1 MNIPNDIKYTESHEW
16 VRVEGDLAFV
26 GITDYAS
33 TQLGDIVFLEIETE
47 GEELESR
54 EAYGSIEAVKTVSD
68 SYMPISGK
76 VIEVN
81 QNAIDDPSIVNKDP
95 YGDGWLIKIQIKDKE
110 EINGLLDA
118 DAYKNIIAE

>member
-1 MNIPNDIKYTESHEW
+1 MNIPKDIKYTESHEW

-47 GEELESR
+47 GEELESG

-95 YGDGWLIKIQIKDKE
+95 YGDGWLIKIQIKNKE

-118 DAYKNIIAE
+118 DAYKNIIKE